1 MDKHLMTI
9 SKTIISYVE
18 DNYGY
23 EEQKKKGYQ
32 QEKQKG
38 NKKN

>member
-23 EEQKKKGYQ
+23 EEQKKKWLLARKTEG
-32 QEKQKG
+32 K
-38 NKKN
+38 